1 MKDQNW
7 LLAVRHFRFRYS
19 GKRYSSKP
27 SSFCVEQFSQWLWK
41 ISAEL
46 YSAYSCWLVCCCF
59 CKIHV
64 RDFIASTSRGAIKYV
79 FRLGFFVVAVAVAA
93 AVFHIQ
99 ASCIFFCFHQHSPLN
114 VSSFRTNSKLSS
126 LPACTRVFFSPFSR
140 GQTAL
145 TNTHWW
151 ICCRRSYTMCAQ
163 CMRED
168 MDKQ

>member
-1 MKDQNW
+1 M
-7 LLAVRHFRFRYS
+7 
-19 GKRYSSKP
+19 
-27 SSFCVEQFSQWLWK
+27 
-41 ISAEL
+41 
-46 YSAYSCWLVCCCF
+46 
-59 CKIHV
+59 

-140 GQTAL
+140 GQSSIDEHTLMSLLPAFVH
-145 TNTHWW
+145 NV
-151 ICCRRSYTMCAQ
+151 CSMYA
-163 CMRED
+163 
-168 MDKQ
+168 